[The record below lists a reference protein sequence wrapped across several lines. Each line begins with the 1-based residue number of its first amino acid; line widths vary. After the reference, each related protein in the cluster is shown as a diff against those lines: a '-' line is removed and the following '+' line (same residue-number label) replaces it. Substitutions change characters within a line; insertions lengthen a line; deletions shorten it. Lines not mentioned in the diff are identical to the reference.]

1 MSDTRKGT
9 DMKNLV
15 SVILLL
21 MATSFSANAQEQGHL
36 NVTTVVQKEQVTVN
50 AAGETER
57 QLVAADTVVPGEVVI
72 YTITFQNISDEPAEN
87 VVITNPIAE
96 TLTYVDGSVFGPG
109 TDIQFSVDGGQNF
122 ANRDALTV
130 DEDGSVR
137 PAEARD
143 FTHIRWV
150 MQTELAAGAQG
161 LARFSAVLK

>member
-1 MSDTRKGT
+1 MSDTRKGI
-9 DMKNLV
+9 DMKNLIKA
-15 SVILLL
+15 ILLL
-21 MATSFSANAQEQGHL
+21 TAMSVSANAQEQGHL
-36 NVTTVVQKEQVTVN
+36 NVTTTVQKEQLTVN

-109 TDIQFSVDGGQNF
+109 TDIQFSVDGGQTF
-122 ANRDALTV
+122 AQRDALTV
-130 DEDGSVR
+130 DEDDRVR
-137 PAEARD
+137 PAEAKD

-150 MQTELAAGAQG
+150 MQQELDAGAQG
-161 LARFSAVLK
+161 MARFSAVLK